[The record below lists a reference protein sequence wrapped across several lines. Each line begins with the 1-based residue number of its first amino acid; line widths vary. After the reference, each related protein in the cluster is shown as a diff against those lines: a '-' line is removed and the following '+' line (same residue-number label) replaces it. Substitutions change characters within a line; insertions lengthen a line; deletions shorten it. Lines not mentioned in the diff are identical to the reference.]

1 MQIPANT
8 HVAVVDGERFLLMRN
23 TGTVSEPTLQ
33 VESQPDVATN
43 NKNAGMR
50 HMDDLDTVDDGTSSA
65 DPLDKQAHAA
75 GVADWLNR
83 EVEQRRIAKLVIAAD
98 PATLGELRR
107 GLSKQTEA
115 AVIGELDK
123 ELTGMPTP
131 QILKV
136 IEAA

>member
-1 MQIPANT
+1 MIIPGNT
-8 HVAVVDGERFLLMRN
+8 HVAIVDGERFLLMRN
-23 TGTVSEPTLQ
+23 AGTATEPTLE
-33 VESQPDVATN
+33 VEDQPDVATN

-50 HMDDLDTVDDGTSSA
+50 HMDEVDTVDDGTA
-65 DPLDKQAHAA
+65 AEPLDKQAHAA

-83 EVEQRRIAKLVIAAD
+83 QVEQRKIASLVVAAD

-107 GLSKQTEA
+107 GYSKQTEA

-123 ELTGMPTP
+123 ELTRMPTAE
-131 QILKV
+131 ILKV